1 MKRLERVKR
10 LKRQK
15 RKQRKQIQQIQQR
28 QQRKQIQQRPRTQ
41 QRLQMQQ
48 RLRQGSFTVEASL
61 LVPFLVFL
69 TCMML
74 ILSLYLHDRSVLVS
88 CAAELAGKGAVQK
101 YRSNEDLTGW
111 LENQAEGLIENRLL
125 AFREIGVE
133 VTVKDSEVTVCY
145 RGGTDLLGGLTV
157 QEQETAKRMNPVS
170 FIRRTKLAEDLLN
183 QGRES

>member
-10 LKRQK
+10 QKRQK
-15 RKQRKQIQQIQQR
+15 RKKIQQIQQR
-28 QQRKQIQQRPRTQ
+28 QQRPRTQ

-69 TCMML
+69 TCVML

-125 AFREIGVE
+125 AFREIEVE

>member
-15 RKQRKQIQQIQQR
+15 RQKR
-28 QQRKQIQQRPRTQ
+28 QQRKQIQQIEQRQQRPRTQ
-41 QRLQMQQ
+41 QIQQMQQ

-69 TCMML
+69 TCVML

-125 AFREIGVE
+125 AFREIEVE

-183 QGRES
+183 HGRES